1 MKGGDWPVRSCLVAE
16 EFATGVRYDT
26 FAGSPTVKAVKLGL
40 ILATTDLCGTKAEQ
54 KLLGLFTVH
63 VASSTSGSTARR

>member
-1 MKGGDWPVRSCLVAE
+1 MKGGDWPVRSCLVVE

-40 ILATTDLCGTKAEQ
+40 ILATTDLYGTK
-54 KLLGLFTVH
+54 LLSLFAVL